1 MHDENMR
8 KYPKNKKHTITQVCP
23 DVAPT

>member
-8 KYPKNKKHTITQVCP
+8 KYPKNKEHTITQVCP
-23 DVAPT
+23 DFAPT